1 MSTINTSYAA
11 MQYTM
16 NATQQSNKQ
25 TKQQGSSKVAQNS
38 QTETAGQKTLSKD
51 AQAVLEKLKSKYGN
65 MDFFVAD
72 PDSEDEAKEIM
83 SRGTKEYSVMI
94 SSDELEKMAADEDYY
109 NKNINTIDDAVKKS
123 KEINEKF
130 GAESDYGKENGVGI
144 SQIGIKVNAD
154 GTTSYFVELEK
165 LSDKQKERIENAKEK
180 RAEEKK
186 QAAAK
191 AEKTAQKN
199 KTAKEEQAKKKT
211 YVQAN
216 SLEDLEKKIKE
227 IDWDSVKETKQ
238 ETEGSRFDYS
248 V

>member
-25 TKQQGSSKVAQNS
+25 TKQQGSSKVAQSS
-38 QTETAGQKTLSKD
+38 QTEAAGQKTLSKD

-165 LSDKQKERIENAKEK
+165 LSDKQKECIENAKEK
-180 RAEEKK
+180 RTEEKK
-186 QAAAK
+186 EQAAK
-191 AEKTAQKN
+191 AQ
-199 KTAKEEQAKKKT
+199 KKT

-216 SLEDLEKKIKE
+216 SLEELEKKIKE

>member
-25 TKQQGSSKVAQNS
+25 TKQQGSSKVAQSS
-38 QTETAGQKTLSKD
+38 QTEAAGQKTLSKD

-123 KEINEKF
+123 KEIHEKF

-186 QAAAK
+186 EQAAK
-191 AEKTAQKN
+191 AR
-199 KTAKEEQAKKKT
+199 KKT

-216 SLEDLEKKIKE
+216 SLEELEKKIKE

>member
-1 MSTINTSYAA
+1 
-11 MQYTM
+11 
-16 NATQQSNKQ
+16 
-25 TKQQGSSKVAQNS
+25 
-38 QTETAGQKTLSKD
+38 
-51 AQAVLEKLKSKYGN
+51 

-165 LSDKQKERIENAKEK
+165 FQISRKNALKMQKKSVQRRRKSRQQKPRRKPMCRQIHWKSLK
-180 RAEEKK
+180 RKSKRLTGIA
-186 QAAAK
+186 
-191 AEKTAQKN
+191 
-199 KTAKEEQAKKKT
+199 
-211 YVQAN
+211 
-216 SLEDLEKKIKE
+216 
-227 IDWDSVKETKQ
+227 
-238 ETEGSRFDYS
+238 
-248 V
+248 

>member
-25 TKQQGSSKVAQNS
+25 TKQQGSSKVAQSS
-38 QTETAGQKTLSKD
+38 QTEAAGQKTLSKD

-123 KEINEKF
+123 KEINKKF

-186 QAAAK
+186 EQAAK
-191 AEKTAQKN
+191 AQ
-199 KTAKEEQAKKKT
+199 KKT

-216 SLEDLEKKIKE
+216 SLEELEKKIKE

>member
-1 MSTINTSYAA
+1 
-11 MQYTM
+11 
-16 NATQQSNKQ
+16 
-25 TKQQGSSKVAQNS
+25 
-38 QTETAGQKTLSKD
+38 
-51 AQAVLEKLKSKYGN
+51 

-186 QAAAK
+186 EQ
-191 AEKTAQKN
+191 AEKAQ
-199 KTAKEEQAKKKT
+199 KKT

-216 SLEDLEKKIKE
+216 SLEELEKKIKE

>member
-25 TKQQGSSKVAQNS
+25 TKQQGSSKVAQSS
-38 QTETAGQKTLSKD
+38 QTEAAGQKTLSKD

-130 GAESDYGKENGVGI
+130 GAESDNGKENGVGI
-144 SQIGIKVNAD
+144 SQIGIKVNTD

-180 RAEEKK
+180 RTEEKK
-186 QAAAK
+186 EK
-191 AEKTAQKN
+191 AEKAQ
-199 KTAKEEQAKKKT
+199 KKT

-216 SLEDLEKKIKE
+216 SLEELEKKIKE

>member
-25 TKQQGSSKVAQNS
+25 TKQQGSSKVAQSS
-38 QTETAGQKTLSKD
+38 QTEAAGQKTLSKD

-165 LSDKQKERIENAKEK
+165 LSDKQKERIENANKIL
-180 RAEEKK
+180 RTAECK
-186 QAAAK
+186 
-191 AEKTAQKN
+191 
-199 KTAKEEQAKKKT
+199 
-211 YVQAN
+211 
-216 SLEDLEKKIKE
+216 
-227 IDWDSVKETKQ
+227 
-238 ETEGSRFDYS
+238 
-248 V
+248 

>member
-11 MQYTM
+11 MRYTM

-25 TKQQGSSKVAQNS
+25 TKQQGSSKVAQSS
-38 QTETAGQKTLSKD
+38 QTEAAGQKTLSKD

-94 SSDELEKMAADEDYY
+94 SSDELERMAADEDYY

-186 QAAAK
+186 EQAAK
-191 AEKTAQKN
+191 AR
-199 KTAKEEQAKKKT
+199 KKT

-216 SLEDLEKKIKE
+216 SLEELEKKIKE

>member
-25 TKQQGSSKVAQNS
+25 TKQQGSSKVAQSS
-38 QTETAGQKTLSKD
+38 QTEAAGQKTLSKD

-144 SQIGIKVNAD
+144 SQIG
-154 GTTSYFVELEK
+154 TTSYFVELEK

-180 RAEEKK
+180 RVEEKK
-186 QAAAK
+186 EQAAK
-191 AEKTAQKN
+191 AR
-199 KTAKEEQAKKKT
+199 KKT

-216 SLEDLEKKIKE
+216 SLEELEKKIKE

>member
-25 TKQQGSSKVAQNS
+25 TKQQGSSKVAQSS
-38 QTETAGQKTLSKD
+38 QTEAAGQKTLSKD

-130 GAESDYGKENGVGI
+130 GVESDYGKENGVGI

-186 QAAAK
+186 EQAAK
-191 AEKTAQKN
+191 AQ
-199 KTAKEEQAKKKT
+199 KKT

-216 SLEDLEKKIKE
+216 SMEELEKKIKE

>member
-25 TKQQGSSKVAQNS
+25 TKQQGSSKVAQSS
-38 QTETAGQKTLSKD
+38 QTEAAGQKTLSKD

-180 RAEEKK
+180 RAKYIFVYILGG
-186 QAAAK
+186 
-191 AEKTAQKN
+191 T
-199 KTAKEEQAKKKT
+199 KT

-216 SLEDLEKKIKE
+216 SLEELEKKIKE